1 MPRGLHQL
9 GNTCYLNSLLQVR
22 GLHPRYNQR
31 LTYFQ
36 YFYTI
41 RDLRETVASLSAVAK
56 KSTDLLDDELD
67 AHRVGGRLVTR
78 REIVRSRRCAFD
90 CFTLHKIID
99 LSNASRCSAC
109 RLVLEPRIL

>member
-22 GLHPRYNQR
+22 GSHLCGDQQ
-31 LTYFQ
+31 LTLFQ

-56 KSTDLLDDELD
+56 QSPDLLDDDLD

-78 REIVRSRRCAFD
+78 REIVRSRRCTFYRST
-90 CFTLHKIID
+90 FGNTVD
-99 LSNASRCSAC
+99 LNNASCYPTR
-109 RLVLEPRIL
+109 